1 MKGHIGGSVTKGKT
15 YSGRIGNLGLR
26 GGKQNTISANA
37 GFHASRNGLGLNG
50 HFQKTNS
57 YNGGLSNG
65 KFNARGTIGKTQ
77 TGSLNANINRNG
89 FSVNG
94 NYGRG
99 VFGRGIINVGNTRI
113 GLSGRASQNTFGGAG
128 LNFGRNSFSAHAN
141 IGRAYSAHAGLNVNG
156 RNIGSVDASARASI
170 NANIGINKSGIHAQA
185 GINGQAKADVKFGK
199 TQIKAGISSDL
210 KIKAGF
216 DLKNGVHFGVTGGIH
231 PNVSINRG
239 GKTIKL
245 LITPNEALEY
255 IHNGKVFVT
264 EYGIVRIRPGNK
276 IIGQIFGNPIKR
288 NH

>member
-57 YNGGLSNG
+57 YNGGLSYG
-65 KFNARGTIGKTQ
+65 RFNSRGTIGKTQ

-94 NYGRG
+94 NQGRG

-141 IGRAYSAHAGLNVNG
+141 IGREYSAHGGLNVNG
-156 RNIGSVDASARASI
+156 RNIANVDASARGRAY
-170 NANIGINKSGIHAQA
+170 ANIGINKSGFHAQA
-185 GINGQAKADVKFGK
+185 GVNGQAKADVKIGK

-210 KIKAGF
+210 KINF
-216 DLKNGVHFGVTGGIH
+216 DLKNGVHFGVKGGIH